1 MKKLMIVLLSLY
13 VLQAC
18 REERTADQI
27 KAEIYTHK
35 EAIKKL
41 ETELANSG
49 ESGKTKK
56 LLKVVVQEAKKRRV
70 KHTFRYTGTVKAQK
84 IAYISPQMNGQ
95 VQEILVK
102 EGQRVAKGQ
111 VLIKLNSDVILSSI
125 AELKTGLSLA
135 TVLYNKQKS
144 LWEKGVGKEIDYL
157 QAKSKKESL
166 EAKLRTLRAQY
177 KMTQVRAPF
186 AGIVDHIYPKVGEMA
201 GPVRQVIDLVNMDTM
216 EVEIDVSEK
225 YIPYIHQ
232 GDTILVSFPTYD
244 GLTKISTVN
253 HVGNIINVAN
263 RTFRVV
269 IKIDNKDGKIKPNMI
284 AVAQLSDYEGENI
297 TVPSIIIKKDRRGE
311 YVYVAETRD
320 SLRIARKVYVQTGM
334 NVEDNTIIEKGL
346 KEGDRVI
353 VKGYNLVNP
362 GVEVSIQ
369 Q

>member
-1 MKKLMIVLLSLY
+1 M
-13 VLQAC
+13 
-18 REERTADQI
+18 
-27 KAEIYTHK
+27 
-35 EAIKKL
+35 
-41 ETELANSG
+41 
-49 ESGKTKK
+49 
-56 LLKVVVQEAKKRRV
+56 
-70 KHTFRYTGTVKAQK
+70 
-84 IAYISPQMNGQ
+84 
-95 VQEILVK
+95 
-102 EGQRVAKGQ
+102 
-111 VLIKLNSDVILSSI
+111 
-125 AELKTGLSLA
+125 
-135 TVLYNKQKS
+135 
-144 LWEKGVGKEIDYL
+144 GKEIDYL
-157 QAKSKKESL
+157 QAKAKKESL

-263 RTFRVV
+263 RTLRVV

-311 YVYVAETRD
+311 YVYAAETRD